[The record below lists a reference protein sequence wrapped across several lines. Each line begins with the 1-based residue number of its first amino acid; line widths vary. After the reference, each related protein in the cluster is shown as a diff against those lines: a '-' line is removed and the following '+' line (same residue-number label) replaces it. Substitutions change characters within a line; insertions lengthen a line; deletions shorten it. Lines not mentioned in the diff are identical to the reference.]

1 MAFCSPYISYIP
13 FISVISYLINT
24 LYSYILIFYIPYI
37 LIFYMP
43 YILTSFPWTFVRKHV
58 GINRGRRPVI
68 AAALSKYP
76 GSRTCG

>member
-24 LYSYILIFYIPYI
+24 LYSYIFIFYI
-37 LIFYMP
+37 P